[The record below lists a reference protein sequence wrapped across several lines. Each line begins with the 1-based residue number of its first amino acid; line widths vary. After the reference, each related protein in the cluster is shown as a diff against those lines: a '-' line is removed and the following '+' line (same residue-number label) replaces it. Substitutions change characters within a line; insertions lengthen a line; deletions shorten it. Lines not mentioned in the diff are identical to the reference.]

1 MGCEAC
7 SHKNKG
13 TIGEQAGDGQLRSAW
28 RTGQSSL
35 HKLALGL
42 SLEREQQRGMK
53 EMKAIAKAQEPGG
66 KVWSAPREGNLGL
79 ESSHFD
85 CMASSFHWLSLVHSA
100 GCLVDYILN
109 NYMLHPSVHL

>member
-1 MGCEAC
+1 MGCGAY

-13 TIGEQAGDGQLRSAW
+13 TIGEQAGDGQFRAAW
-28 RTGQSSL
+28 RTGQRSL

-42 SLEREQQRGMK
+42 GLEGEQQRGMQ
-53 EMKAIAKAQEPGG
+53 EMKVLAKAQEPGG
-66 KVWSAPREGNLGL
+66 KVWSAPREGHLGL
-79 ESSHFD
+79 ESSHFG
-85 CMASSFHWLSLVHSA
+85 CLASSFHWLSLVHGT